1 MICSRAASLRL
12 ADTSKAL
19 TVTCGEFVSAVD

>member
-19 TVTCGEFVSAVD
+19 TVTCGFVSAVD